1 MLFKA
6 VGLDMIMETVKFEN
20 EKGPGTKPWD
30 IPAVKGWKGNDR
42 EAEETEKTLVGR
54 EEDDGET

>member
-1 MLFKA
+1 MH
-6 VGLDMIMETVKFEN
+6 G
-20 EKGPGTKPWD
+20 EKEVERPE
-30 IPAVKGWKGNDR
+30 GWVTRKNDG

>member
-30 IPAVKGWKGNDR
+30 IPAVRGRKGNDR
-42 EAEETEKTLVGR
+42 EAEKNN
-54 EEDDGET
+54 